1 MTGILEQ
8 LKWEYLGKRGK
19 ARGKASMPIILE
31 KGLKGAASISA
42 NYLVPTNRR
51 TRIHNSLALQIPLA
65 WSDIKESRDLNAL
78 SLRLRM
84 QKTQYLASQGSDNS
98 ILT

>member
-19 ARGKASMPIILE
+19 ASMPIVLE

-51 TRIHNSLALQIPLA
+51 TRIHKSLALQTPLA

-78 SLRLRM
+78 IS
-84 QKTQYLASQGSDNS
+84 TPENAEDS
-98 ILT
+98 IPCCTGV